1 MSVQN
6 KLSVI
11 RRQTLQ
17 KTDPAFLGPFGQN
30 KWCTRTVDW
39 GAFIS
44 GEETRKK
51 RKEDKKEEERKED
64 KKGREKRKR
73 KRERKRKRKKEEN
86 DLER

>member
-30 KWCTRTVDW
+30 KSYTRTVDW
-39 GAFIS
+39 GAFIP

-51 RKEDKKEEERKED
+51 RKEDKKEE
-64 KKGREKRKR
+64 
-73 KRERKRKRKKEEN
+73 
-86 DLER
+86 